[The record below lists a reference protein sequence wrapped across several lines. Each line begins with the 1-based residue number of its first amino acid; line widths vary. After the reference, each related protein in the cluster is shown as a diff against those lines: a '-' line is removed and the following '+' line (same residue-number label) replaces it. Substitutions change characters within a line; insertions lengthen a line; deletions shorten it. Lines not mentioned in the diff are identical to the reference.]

1 MTRDERIAVVRA
13 YFDAVNRG
21 DIDAAVARLGAKFV
35 QHTAGLPPGP
45 QTVKWTLGMF
55 LGGFPDLRMEIDFVL
70 ADEDRVITR
79 VRSTGTHRGT
89 FLGHAATNKAF
100 SATGID
106 IMRVDEGKIIE
117 RWTEFDTFGML
128 KQLGIV

>member
-1 MTRDERIAVVRA
+1 VTRDERIALVRT
-13 YFDAVNRG
+13 YFDAINRG
-21 DIDAAVARLGAKFV
+21 DIDAAVAMLDVKFV

-45 QTVKWTLGMF
+45 QSAKWTLAMF
-55 LGGFPDLRMEIDFVL
+55 LGGFPDLKMDIDFAL

-89 FLGHAATNKAF
+89 FLGHAPTNKSFA
-100 SATGID
+100 ATGID
-106 IMRVDEGKIIE
+106 VMRVDGGKIHE